1 MPAHYY
7 RLLAVSAASLSLLL
21 GGCSLMPGADTA
33 APPPQQASINQE
45 DDPDADSTLWTVL
58 GIADKPLKNPGPV
71 TGRDVSPVIW
81 QAALDTFSFAS
92 IDSADPM
99 AGLLVTNWYTP
110 KGRATERMRFT
121 AFIKARVLRSDAISV
136 TVQRQVRG
144 PDGQWR
150 DSTIAGDVAQS
161 LETSILQRAR
171 EIHIAH
177 LNEKR

>member
-1 MPAHYY
+1 MPGSYY
-7 RLLAVSAASLSLLL
+7 RLLAVSVASLSLLL
-21 GGCSLMPGADTA
+21 GACSLVGGADSA
-33 APPPQQASINQE
+33 NPSPQQASIDQE
-45 DDPDADSTLWTVL
+45 DDPDADTTLWTVL
-58 GIADKPLKNPGPV
+58 GIADKPLKHPGPA

-81 QAALDTFSFAS
+81 QAVLDTFSFAS

-110 KGRATERMRFT
+110 KGKATERLRFT

-136 TVQRQVRG
+136 TVQRQIRN
-144 PDGQWR
+144 PNGQWQ
-150 DSTIAGDVAQS
+150 DSTVSSDVAQS